1 MHPTSERSTSFPFLI
16 VFDHI
21 HTTIATLYPQT
32 CEQIRVLRMII
43 PVTFVCS
50 IQVYYSEDIIDIPV
64 DMIEGK
70 CEVRKKNDLPSSD
83 LPVMFEH
90 VFFCELIYDR
100 ATGALKQVSCIK
112 SLF

>member
-1 MHPTSERSTSFPFLI
+1 MFSFFL
-16 VFDHI
+16 
-21 HTTIATLYPQT
+21 
-32 CEQIRVLRMII
+32 M
-43 PVTFVCS
+43 FVCL
-50 IQVYYSEDIIDIPV
+50 IQVYYSEDIIDVPV

-100 ATGALKQVSCIK
+100 ATGALKQVSCI
-112 SLF
+112 